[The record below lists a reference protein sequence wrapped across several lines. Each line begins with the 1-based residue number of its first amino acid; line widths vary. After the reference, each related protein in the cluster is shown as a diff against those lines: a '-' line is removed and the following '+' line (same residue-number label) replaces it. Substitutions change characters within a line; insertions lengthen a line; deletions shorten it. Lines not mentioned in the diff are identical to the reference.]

1 MGDEQLSPALR
12 YEYRFLKQQVDRLEE
27 ERYRYDARRNIEQD
41 LWKAREEL
49 KSFVSKLRNNGVK
62 IWSSGQKCK
71 KSGLGTNVEKRTWIR
86 KT

>member
-1 MGDEQLSPALR
+1 MGDEQLSPALK

-62 IWSSGQKCK
+62 I
-71 KSGLGTNVEKRTWIR
+71 
-86 KT
+86 